1 MIGTFS
7 EQLAKILVN
16 KKHIDKADFEL
27 YHYGLFI
34 VLSELFLF
42 SFCVFAG
49 LSLKITSQS
58 IVFFAAFL
66 FVRRYAGGLHVKT
79 ERKCLALTLTSLLI
93 SIVLIKVSLIYS
105 NLLFVIAI
113 QLVCSILLP
122 IISPADTPQ
131 KKLSDKERKVFKG
144 ITIAILIVFAVTNAL
159 LLYFRLSRYAVPV
172 VYAVLLETILVVL
185 GKIFNGRLA
194 ETTDEQ

>member
-7 EQLAKILVN
+7 EQLAKVLVN
-16 KKHIDKADFEL
+16 KKHIDKEDFEL

-49 LSLKITSQS
+49 LLLKITSQS
-58 IVFFAAFL
+58 IVFFTAFL

-79 ERKCLALTLTSLLI
+79 EPKCLALTLTSLLI
-93 SIVLIKVSLIYS
+93 SIVLIKVSLIYT
-105 NLLFVIAI
+105 NPLFAIAI
-113 QLVCSILLP
+113 QLICSILLP

-131 KKLSDKERKVFKG
+131 KKLSDKERKVFKR
-144 ITIAILIVFAVTNAL
+144 ITIAILIVFAAANAL
-159 LLYFRLSRYAVPV
+159 LLYFRLSRYAIPV

-185 GKIFNGRLA
+185 GKMFNGRLA
-194 ETTDEQ
+194 EADDEQ

>member
-79 ERKCLALTLTSLLI
+79 E
-93 SIVLIKVSLIYS
+93 
-105 NLLFVIAI
+105 
-113 QLVCSILLP
+113 P
-122 IISPADTPQ
+122 
-131 KKLSDKERKVFKG
+131 
-144 ITIAILIVFAVTNAL
+144 
-159 LLYFRLSRYAVPV
+159 
-172 VYAVLLETILVVL
+172 
-185 GKIFNGRLA
+185 
-194 ETTDEQ
+194 